1 MHSVSK
7 RNIDIVIARQMVAA
21 AFGGEA
27 AIRRYG
33 DLRDG
38 FFNAAYCI
46 DLADGRRVVLK
57 VAPPPGVQVMRYE
70 HGILRTE
77 VEMLQVVRAKTEA
90 PVPTVYFHDASH
102 AIIDSDYFLMSFVEG
117 EAYNHHRDT
126 FPPRRQAIVE
136 QTIGRYLRQINDITG
151 PFFGYPAMMAPAHQ
165 GWRPAFVAMFEN
177 LLVDGQERH
186 VTLPVEYEALRARV
200 AAVAPV
206 LDDVQTPHLVH
217 WDLWDG
223 NIFVDPKSG
232 EITGI
237 IDFERALWGDPLMEF
252 QYRTLEISPAFESG
266 YGRSLLESPTAVARR
281 TLYNLYLYLIM
292 IVECAY
298 RNYETDDQERWAR
311 QQLAGELE
319 RLARL

>member
-7 RNIDIVIARQMVAA
+7 RNIGISTARQMVAA

-27 AIRRYG
+27 SVHRYG

-57 VAPPPGVQVMRYE
+57 VAPPSEVQVMRYE
-70 HGILRTE
+70 HDILRTE
-77 VEMLQVVRAKTEA
+77 VQMLQAVRAQTEV
-90 PVPTVYFHDASH
+90 PVPTVYYHDASH
-102 AIIDSDYFLMSFVEG
+102 TVIDGDYFLMSFVPG
-117 EAYNHHRDT
+117 EAYNHHRDA
-126 FPPRRQAIVE
+126 FSPRRQAIVE
-136 QTIGRYLRQINDITG
+136 QTIGRYLRQINDISG
-151 PFFGYPAMMAPAHQ
+151 PFFGYPTMAAAAYQ
-165 GWRPAFVAMFEN
+165 SWRAAFLAMFEN
-177 LLVDGQERH
+177 LLQDGRDRQ
-186 VTLPVEYEALRARV
+186 VALPLAYEALRARV
-200 AAVAPV
+200 EAVAPA
-206 LDDVQTPHLVH
+206 LDAVPRPQLVH

-252 QYRTLEISPAFESG
+252 QYRTLEVTPAFESG
-266 YGRSLLESPTAVARR
+266 YGQALLAGPSALARR